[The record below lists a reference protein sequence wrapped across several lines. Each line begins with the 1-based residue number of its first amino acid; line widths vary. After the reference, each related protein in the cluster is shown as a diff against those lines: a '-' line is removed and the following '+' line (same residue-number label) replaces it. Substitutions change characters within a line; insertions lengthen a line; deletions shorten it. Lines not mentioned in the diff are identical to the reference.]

1 MVLRFVYYSIKSGKL
16 QPLREKNYGKL
27 AGAVGSAAKKK
38 RGDRAGAVGSAI
50 VNFFKK
56 TYCKKSFYLL

>member
-1 MVLRFVYYSIKSGKL
+1 MVLRIVYYSIKREKL

-27 AGAVGSAAKKK
+27 VWVVGS
-38 RGDRAGAVGSAI
+38 DI

-56 TYCKKSFYLL
+56 TYCKKTFYLL